1 MLAVDNVAPRQQSGL
16 KLYFQSPHTSFA
28 SVCQVMTLGGRIC
41 VAESLLQELRSLI
54 AAVALLADD
63 FPEEAEV
70 PCATQAAEY
79 NPATRRSSFTGIEL
93 PLSGYVYYFDIA
105 PDKTTV
111 PDIKLYCPV
120 HRYGPDD
127 DGRLAQGIADWM
139 GARGR
144 CQDAQRYRN
153 MLAILARHR
162 NLRDDKGM
170 QTWVSCLFTK
180 TGEVDVT
187 SFIRPDSEA
196 LDLAC
201 LAPAGV
207 AYRPT
212 RRTRRRSD
220 SR

>member
-1 MLAVDNVAPRQQSGL
+1 MLAVDNFAPRQQSGL

-28 SVCQVMTLGGRIC
+28 SVRQVMTLGGRIS

-54 AAVALLADD
+54 AAVAFLADD
-63 FPEEAEV
+63 FPEEAQV
-70 PCATQAAEY
+70 PCATQAAEC
-79 NPATRRSSFTGIEL
+79 NPTTRSSFTGIEL
-93 PLSGYVYYFDIA
+93 PLSGYVYCFDIA

-111 PDIKLYCPV
+111 PDIELYCPV
-120 HRYGPDD
+120 HRYRPD
-127 DGRLAQGIADWM
+127 DGRLAQGIGDWM
-139 GARGR
+139 GAHGR
-144 CQDAQRYRN
+144 CQDAQHYRN
-153 MLAILARHR
+153 MLASLARHR

-187 SFIRPDSEA
+187 SFIRPHLEA
-196 LDLAC
+196 LDPAC